1 MGIPWNIEAYPWRR
15 PCLGARRSPASSWN
29 PTPAGTV
36 VSAEGVDNRAVSA
49 ADRRNPRAGA
59 TRWES
64 PLPHR
69 RTARTFGRGQGQEPP
84 SNDSRAWFPSCVTG
98 SSLLGRYVFFLFF
111 FCFSFCFI
119 FFPSYFFLFS
129 FLFFSSS
136 TRCYLI
142 FFFLFL
148 FSLYIFYLICFLFF
162 LISYILV
169 SLFCF
174 IIFFLF
180 LSFFL
185 FLFFLSLCF
194 FFFFFFLMFSIYIFF
209 LLVLFTLV
217 NCFVFHVYFFIF
229 LFS

>member
-98 SSLLGRYVFFLFF
+98 SSLLGRYMSSFYFSFVFLFV
-111 FCFSFCFI
+111 
-119 FFPSYFFLFS
+119 LFS
-129 FLFFSSS
+129 FL
-136 TRCYLI
+136 LI
-142 FFFLFL
+142 FFFLVF
-148 FSLYIFYLICFLFF
+148 FSFPLP
-162 LISYILV
+162 LV
-169 SLFCF
+169 V
-174 IIFFLF
+174 I
-180 LSFFL
+180 
-185 FLFFLSLCF
+185 
-194 FFFFFFLMFSIYIFF
+194 
-209 LLVLFTLV
+209 
-217 NCFVFHVYFFIF
+217 
-229 LFS
+229 